1 MKKLVLLLEKM
12 ILDGLISGY
21 SIGGATALIYYF
33 EPVQTQDI
41 DVFIL
46 LTQESGVLVNLAPIY
61 SFFEKHKC
69 AIKDEYILVDG
80 IPVQFL
86 VPYNDLV
93 TEAVQN
99 SNQVKYGTVKVNLP
113 PLEYL
118 MAIMLQTNRL
128 KDQARLEEINRF
140 GIKYNLKLLLKILSK
155 YKLSDRWSKL
165 KGQFK

>member
-12 ILDGLISGY
+12 TLDGLISGY

-61 SFFEKHKC
+61 SFFVKHNC
-69 AIKDEYILVDG
+69 TIKDEYILVDG

-99 SNQVKYGTVKVNLP
+99 SKQVKYGTVKVKLP

-140 GIKYNLKLLLKILSK
+140 GIKYNLRLFLKILSK
-155 YKLSDRWSKL
+155 YKLSDRWNKL